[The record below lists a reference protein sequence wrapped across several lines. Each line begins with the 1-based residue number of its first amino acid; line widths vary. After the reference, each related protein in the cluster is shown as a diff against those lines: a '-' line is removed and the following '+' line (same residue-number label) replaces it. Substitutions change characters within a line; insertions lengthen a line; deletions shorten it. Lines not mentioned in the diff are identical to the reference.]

1 MGRKYS
7 GGRRA
12 RKGKRFNRR
21 TKAGAVPGIL
31 VADPEAPKTIL
42 RVLSYGAEDCE
53 DLTLSGVDG
62 LEGLAGK
69 RPVLWVDVVGLGDIE
84 LLRKLGERFG
94 LHPLALEDVVNTH
107 QRPKAE
113 QYPDQLFLVGREVVL
128 GERLETEQISL
139 FLGKG
144 YVLSFQET
152 AQDCFDPIRERIR
165 KRGGRIC
172 GRGADYL
179 AYALLDSLVDSY
191 FPIVEAFG
199 ERLEAVDEV
208 VLEGRGREVLPMLH
222 DVKRD
227 LTALRR
233 VAWPIR
239 EALFQIVRDQNP
251 IITDDTRLYL
261 RDCADHT
268 TQIMDLIETD
278 REMCSDLMD
287 MHLSATS
294 YRLNEVM
301 RVLTVIATI
310 FIPLTFLAGVY
321 GMNFDTKSSPWNMPE
336 LHWKYGY
343 AAFWAVCIGVAVFML
358 FTFKRLKWIWTGAS
372 RRALAPHADSARN
385 GDSATGT
392 HAARN

>member
-12 RKGKRFNRR
+12 RKGQRFNRR
-21 TKAGAVPGIL
+21 TKAGAVPGSL
-31 VADPEAPKTIL
+31 VVDPEAPKTIL
-42 RVLSYGAEDCE
+42 RVFSYGSEDCE
-53 DLTLSGVDG
+53 EKTLTSVEALDA
-62 LEGLAGK
+62 LAGK
-69 RPVLWVDVVGLGDIE
+69 RPVLWVDVVGLGDVE
-84 LLRKLGERFG
+84 MLRKLGERFG

-113 QYPDQLFLVGREVVL
+113 QYPEQLYLVGREVRL
-128 GERLETEQISL
+128 GERLETEQISI

-152 AQDCFDPIRERIR
+152 AQDCFDPMRERIR

-172 GRGADYL
+172 TRGADYL
-179 AYALLDSLVDSY
+179 AYALLDGLVDSY
-191 FPIVEAFG
+191 FPIVERFG
-199 ERLEAVDEV
+199 ERLAEVDDV
-208 VLEGRGREVLPMLH
+208 VLEGRGKEVLPMLH
-222 DVKRD
+222 DAKRD
-227 LTALRR
+227 LAALRR
-233 VAWPIR
+233 VAWPMR
-239 EALFQIVRDQNP
+239 EALLQIVRDQNP

-321 GMNFDTKSSPWNMPE
+321 GMNFDTKVSALNMPE

-343 AAFWAVCIGVAVFML
+343 VAFWAVCVGVAVFML
-358 FTFKRLKWIWTGAS
+358 TVFKRLKWIWTGGS
-372 RRALAPHADSARN
+372 RESALKRDAEGSGP
-385 GDSATGT
+385 GVGT
-392 HAARN
+392 VGPPDRF